1 MMGCRP
7 VETPVDSNLKLRE
20 QLDGNLVDKG
30 SYQCLVGK
38 LTYLSHI
45 GPDIA
50 FAVSV
55 VSYFMHNLQEHMD
68 VVYRILKYLKGTP
81 GKGLFFKRNEVK
93 GIEAFKD
100 ANWQDLSMIENQLL
114 GICTFV
120 YRNLVT

>member
-7 VETPVDSNLKLRE
+7 VETPMDSNLKLRE

-55 VSYFMHNLQEHMD
+55 VSYFMHNPQEHMD
-68 VVYRILKYLKGTP
+68 VVYRILKYLKGTL
-81 GKGLFFKRNEVK
+81 GKGIIFQKK
-93 GIEAFKD
+93 WSQG
-100 ANWQDLSMIENQLL
+100 
-114 GICTFV
+114 
-120 YRNLVT
+120 YRSIQRCKLARSINDRKSTSRYLYFCL